1 MGEGRVKAVI
11 EGGDKDMG
19 KAQNVEESIW
29 GRGKKNVRV
38 AKKERKKIEA
48 AGEGR
53 EREGM
58 GWRRGV
64 ERVRMWWGHQRGYR
78 PKKYIYI
85 CNDPHIQDPKSTK

>member
-1 MGEGRVKAVI
+1 MVGEGRVKAVI

-48 AGEGR
+48 AGEG
-53 EREGM
+53 EGE
-58 GWRRGV
+58 GGDGV
-64 ERVRMWWGHQRGYR
+64 EEGGGEG
-78 PKKYIYI
+78 
-85 CNDPHIQDPKSTK
+85 